1 MTIKNPITSIINN
14 NMQKKLLENFPTLNP
29 QEWSATLKNESLIVT
44 NNFTVDEFRLEKVSA
59 NSWHLH

>member
-1 MTIKNPITSIINN
+1 MILKNSITSIINN

-44 NNFTVDEFRLEKVSA
+44 NNFTVDEFRL
-59 NSWHLH
+59 